1 MEPGRGKVRLL
12 VQHVY
17 VHSFGSHRCGSI
29 IRYGKGCQQAERD
42 GAGSLLSPQSLT
54 NRTRGRRAARMMKD
68 EADPGP
74 TTAADE
80 VQAAGG
86 CGGVKHVNLRCGD
99 PREEKADAFDFPFP
113 SRNVEKV
120 IKRKKKSK
128 VWLKVWKVISKM
140 LEENEKFRH
149 RLLTCSQLN
158 GEGNDVNR
166 SSQKETLPLDRG
178 EAVWEEWAQQLEEGE
193 TLVRNVARK

>member
-1 MEPGRGKVRLL
+1 NMEPGRGKVRLL

-86 CGGVKHVNLRCGD
+86 YVFAQTFLYASLR
-99 PREEKADAFDFPFP
+99 KFIFFFQ
-113 SRNVEKV
+113 
-120 IKRKKKSK
+120 SK

-158 GEGNDVNR
+158 GEG
-166 SSQKETLPLDRG
+166 K
-178 EAVWEEWAQQLEEGE
+178 
-193 TLVRNVARK
+193 